1 MTSSERVLHV
11 LQIRPALSGLQTHL
25 SFTRKEPGLRLHL
38 ENISIEQ
45 SQVRRKHQLRFLF
58 VMETLSGNQRQFV
71 YPKSYFEKFRYFV
84 CRALQFDP
92 RGWLRMAVHNG
103 SITVLVIKPSGRVSL
118 LELGGAGHFPPEML
132 TFN

>member
-1 MTSSERVLHV
+1 MRSLQVGPDLPDKPVSVKTSSFHC
-11 LQIRPALSGLQTHL
+11 A
-25 SFTRKEPGLRLHL
+25 
-38 ENISIEQ
+38 N
-45 SQVRRKHQLRFLF
+45 
-58 VMETLSGNQRQFV
+58 
-71 YPKSYFEKFRYFV
+71 FRYFV
-84 CRALQFDP
+84 CRALQWDP

>member
-1 MTSSERVLHV
+1 
-11 LQIRPALSGLQTHL
+11 
-25 SFTRKEPGLRLHL
+25 
-38 ENISIEQ
+38 
-45 SQVRRKHQLRFLF
+45 
-58 VMETLSGNQRQFV
+58 METLSGNQRQFV
-71 YPKSYFEKFRYFV
+71 YPKSYFENFRYFV

>member
-1 MTSSERVLHV
+1 MLALITSS
-11 LQIRPALSGLQTHL
+11 
-25 SFTRKEPGLRLHL
+25 F
-38 ENISIEQ
+38 
-45 SQVRRKHQLRFLF
+45 
-58 VMETLSGNQRQFV
+58 TLSTSSRSQTCLFRLTTSSSRDYLVDLGG
-71 YPKSYFEKFRYFV
+71 YLLALPCCRYFV

-103 SITVLVIKPSGRVSL
+103 SITVLLIKPSGRVSL